1 MTAVRKSN
9 TAKPGSRQGSTPRRR
24 KRQSARLESTV
35 QNASIDVTPT
45 ASLPTTKQR
54 QSSKNLSLPVTP
66 GRQNLKS
73 SQISHSTG
81 RSSPQPRSSNSKFLN
96 VPVVPTATAMPLWL
110 LRLHTLHRHSSVVAF
125 LLVAATLVVYGCT
138 VYTQDLWSKNYRR
151 LQNLQRHERHLTT
164 TNATLTNKIAEEAEN
179 SKTGLVLPTPTN
191 TIFLDSSSS
200 QPDVLSPSTKPAS
213 EIQSPTSSSRG
224 Y

>member
-9 TAKPGSRQGSTPRRR
+9 TAKPGSGQGATPRRR
-24 KRQSARLESTV
+24 KRQSARLESIV
-35 QNASIDVTPT
+35 QNVSIDVTQ
-45 ASLPTTKQR
+45 TTSVPSTRQR

-66 GRQNLKS
+66 GRENLKS
-73 SQISHSTG
+73 SQISHPTS
-81 RSSPQPRSSNSKFLN
+81 RSSPKPRSSNSKFLN

-110 LRLHTLHRHSSVVAF
+110 LRLHTLNRHSSVVAF

-138 VYTQDLWSKNYRR
+138 VYAQDLWDQNYRR
-151 LQNLQRHERHLTT
+151 LQNLQRHERQMTT

-179 SKTGLVLPTPTN
+179 SKTGLVSPTPAN
-191 TIFLDSSSS
+191 TIFLPPASH
-200 QPDVLSPSTKPAS
+200 QPDVLSPSTKPLS
-213 EIQSPTSSSRG
+213 KIQSPISSPPG